1 MIKYI
6 DEFLN
11 QVTDRCQV
19 VLNFHQSEQQEE
31 LDRKCGFYCW
41 NFYIFKKAQHNFSP
55 GLATRSFLLRRT
67 QTAAQDRFLQ
77 LNQKSNLKS
86 KSFQNKNNK
95 NKKTAAQDRF
105 LQLNQNQNQ
114 NSNKTGF
121 CNKIWTEVFYMK
133 LSCIFSLIYKYF
145 SSAAS
150 PREVLIWSSQIGR

>member
-1 MIKYI
+1 MSTIELFKI
-6 DEFLN
+6 FINLN
-11 QVTDRCQV
+11 NIFIN
-19 VLNFHQSEQQEE
+19 LNKKKNLIENVAFIVWT
-31 LDRKCGFYCW
+31 F
-41 NFYIFKKAQHNFSP
+41 IFSTKAQQNFSP

-77 LNQKSNLKS
+77 LNKKSKLKS

-133 LSCIFSLIYKYF
+133 LSCIFSLVYKYF

>member
-77 LNQKSNLKS
+77 LNQKSKLKS
-86 KSFQNKNNK
+86 KSFQNKIIKIK
-95 NKKTAAQDRF
+95 NCCTK
-105 LQLNQNQNQ
+105 QLNQNQ

-150 PREVLIWSSQIGR
+150 HREVLIWSSQIGR